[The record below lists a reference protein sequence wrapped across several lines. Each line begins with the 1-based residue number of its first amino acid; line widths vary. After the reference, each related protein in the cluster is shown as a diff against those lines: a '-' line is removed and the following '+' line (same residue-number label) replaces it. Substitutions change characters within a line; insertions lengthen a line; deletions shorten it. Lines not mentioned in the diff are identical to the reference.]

1 MQNIL
6 ESLTLA
12 QGNYAGS
19 YMGILRYAVPILSAI
34 LLLRCVLPLLTFRRE
49 PEIWAW
55 LCLPGDQKL
64 PLTHWENVVGRSKR
78 SDVVVDF
85 PTVSRNHCVFTRY
98 DDGSWTVSDAASKD
112 GVYVN
117 GKRVSICALEPED
130 TITIGGI
137 DMTLLPI
144 SARQEARLSELR
156 TPAAS
161 PASGM
166 ANLLILTAFQLC
178 CMMAFLLSGTSQPS
192 EVFWGFAGLTM
203 AEWVLF
209 IFYLLEH
216 FARRGHRAAAWCELA
231 LIAALLLGFSLFTVL
246 ETMVVRGSFADE
258 SDAPVS
264 AVIVL
269 GAGVNGETPSL
280 SLRTRIDAAA
290 AYLARH
296 PDVPVILSGG
306 QGPGE
311 AITEAECMRRA
322 LVSRGVDEDRLH
334 LEERSASTEE
344 NLRFS
349 REMLEGLGV
358 DLTQRVAIVTS
369 DYHLCRARLM
379 WGGAS
384 TAVPAHMPSALYFRC
399 LSVNYFIREAFGL
412 AAYFVYGG

>member
-1 MQNIL
+1 MREKWKAFTKRERL
-6 ESLTLA
+6 LFAAALVFLA
-12 QGNYAGS
+12 
-19 YMGILRYAVPILSAI
+19 LAV
-34 LLLRCVLPLLTFRRE
+34 LLRFVPGLRFSAL
-49 PEIWAW
+49 
-55 LCLPGDQKL
+55 LCL
-64 PLTHWENVVGRSKR
+64 
-78 SDVVVDF
+78 
-85 PTVSRNHCVFTRY
+85 C
-98 DDGSWTVSDAASKD
+98 AAA
-112 GVYVN
+112 V
-117 GKRVSICALEPED
+117 
-130 TITIGGI
+130 
-137 DMTLLPI
+137 LL
-144 SARQEARLSELR
+144 
-156 TPAAS
+156 
-161 PASGM
+161 
-166 ANLLILTAFQLC
+166 
-178 CMMAFLLSGTSQPS
+178 
-192 EVFWGFAGLTM
+192 
-203 AEWVLF
+203 VLF
-209 IFYLLEH
+209 VLECA
-216 FARRGHRAAAWCELA
+216 ARRGSRAAVWGRRVLLA
-231 LIAALLLGFSLFTVL
+231 LLAAGFAAL
-246 ETMVVRGSFADE
+246 ETMVIRGSLAE
-258 SDAPVS
+258 KTDAPVS

-322 LVSRGVDEDRLH
+322 LVSRGVDEARLQ

-358 DLTQRVAIVTS
+358 DLTQRVAFVTS